1 MPASQESWDAV
12 YLGGSK
18 IGHMQPSSRRSRIA
32 ARSTTGSAS
41 TSSMR
46 LKRQNDESLVKLM
59 YGTIET
65 LDGEVLRL
73 DTRTQAGETQDIRVH
88 GDVINHRMKLI
99 MEGTGRSQSR
109 IIPWAPDVRGPYG
122 AEQSMA
128 RQPMKE
134 NEKRPLRIF
143 MPELNKIVRRD
154 SSRPGRS
161 SRSSWATARNVRCC
175 GSIS

>member
-1 MPASQESWDAV
+1 MIRRFPRPRRSLLLGSSLIVLVLLGSAHAGEPESWDAV

-18 IGHMQPSSRRSRIA
+18 IGHMHVYVEKVTDRGKVYQRVRLDIELS
-32 ARSTTGSAS
+32 
-41 TSSMR
+41 
-46 LKRQNDESLVKLM
+46 LKRQKDESLVKLM

-73 DTRTQAGETQDIRVH
+73 DTRTQSGETQDIRVH
-88 GDVINHRMKLI
+88 GDVINHRMKLV

-134 NEKRPLRIF
+134 NEKRRSG
-143 MPELNKIVRRD
+143 
-154 SSRPGRS
+154 SSCPS
-161 SRSSWATARNVRCC
+161 
-175 GSIS
+175 